1 MVLLISLRNCKEALV
16 DNSNEKKTFLQEVV
30 EHDKCGT
37 DECCQQCDTSE
48 DKKEEEEVKK

>member
-30 EHDKCGT
+30 EHNKCGT

-48 DKKEEEEVKK
+48 DKKEEEVKK